1 VPRSERPVPPGPL
14 QAFASDLRALR
25 RQAGSPD
32 YRSLGTRAHLS
43 ASTLS
48 EAAKGLRLPTLTV
61 TLAYVQACS
70 GDVEQ
75 WRARWTALD
84 AALREGPTAVPEDTA
99 AEEAEGTAAGAE
111 AAVVTAPAGGEP
123 AEPRRQP
130 TGPDEGGPDDRTAD
144 PSTATGRR
152 RTAVVAAGGAVL
164 GALAVLAVLA
174 GQAWFGGDDGGPV
187 HPTRDPGGGGG
198 VTAFCNAGTQGIGV
212 MHNSDGDYS
221 LGDFDVS
228 LASNTC
234 TNAES
239 IGWAYVQGFYV
250 GPDHCVDVR
259 IDGSA
264 EGHRVLSGQWFFDE
278 TITGTYNLNASN
290 C

>member
-1 VPRSERPVPPGPL
+1 MPPGPL

-32 YRSLGTRAHLS
+32 YRSLGTRAHLG

-61 TLAYVQACS
+61 TLAYVEACG

-84 AALREGPTAVPEDTA
+84 AALRDDLTAVPEDTA
-99 AEEAEGTAAGAE
+99 AEEAEGTPAGAG
-111 AAVVTAPAGGEP
+111 AGAVTAPA
-123 AEPRRQP
+123 R
-130 TGPDEGGPDDRTAD
+130 D
-144 PSTATGRR
+144 GRR
-152 RTAVVAAGGAVL
+152 RTAIVAAGGAVL
-164 GALAVLAVLA
+164 VALAVVAVP
-174 GQAWFGGDDGGPV
+174 GWFGGDDGGPV
-187 HPTRDPGGGGG
+187 HPTREPGGGGG

-212 MHNSDGDYS
+212 IHDSDGRYS
-221 LGDFDVS
+221 LGDYDVS
-228 LASNTC
+228 LASDTC
-234 TNAES
+234 TDAES
-239 IGWAYVQGFYV
+239 TGWEYVQGFYV

-259 IDGSA
+259 VDGSA
-264 EGHRVLSGQWFFDE
+264 EGHRVPSGQWFFDE

>member
-1 VPRSERPVPPGPL
+1 MPRSERPVPPGPL

-111 AAVVTAPAGGEP
+111 AAVVTAPAGGELVEQRRR
-123 AEPRRQP
+123 AVDPRGEG
-130 TGPDEGGPDDRTAD
+130 TG
-144 PSTATGRR
+144 GRR

-174 GQAWFGGDDGGPV
+174 GLAWFGGDDGGPV
-187 HPTRDPGGGGG
+187 HPTRDPGGDGG